1 MHDNALFVKVK
12 KKITINFRN
21 LFDTAIGLRLLEM
34 AYEGFQIWKFSRGA
48 CPQTPLVARAFGA
61 RNSYSYHKKLSN
73 FSLIISWLDIAYN
86 SNINY
91 LVRVLEVRI
100 PPPHDKSWLRVCML
114 WYDMIYDMIWYDIL
128 LCYAMLCYDI
138 LGYAMLCYVMLCYVM
153 LCYVML
159 CYVML
164 CYVMTWYDMILCYAM
179 LWFASHDILWHAM
192 LCYIL
197 CYIILHYVITII
209 E

>member
-1 MHDNALFVKVK
+1 MKIITNYESIILLMHDNALFVKVK

-100 PPPHDKSWLRVCML
+100 PPPPPPMTNPGYWSVC
-114 WYDMIYDMIWYDIL
+114 YDMTWYMIWYDMIWYDMIW
-128 LCYAMLCYDI
+128 YDMI
-138 LGYAMLCYVMLCYVM
+138 CCYVMLCFA
-153 LCYVML
+153 
-159 CYVML
+159 
-164 CYVMTWYDMILCYAM
+164 MIY
-179 LWFASHDILWHAM
+179 
-192 LCYIL
+192 
-197 CYIILHYVITII
+197 
-209 E
+209 